1 MKYRETPS
9 RATEAAMYVH
19 MIPLEGRPAGAG
31 IGSAEGDLTFI
42 SNISPGCTV
51 ALQFREIRIIVQ
63 VLEIEADQ
71 FYIGQ
76 VLDFDGTLEPE
87 VQGVNIGSYLRFREM
102 HVWSCH
108 QN

>member
-1 MKYRETPS
+1 
-9 RATEAAMYVH
+9 MYVH
-19 MIPLEGRPAGAG
+19 LIPLEGRPVGTAIDSG
-31 IGSAEGDLTFI
+31 EGDMTFI

-102 HVWSCH
+102 HVWTCH
-108 QN
+108 QI

>member
-1 MKYRETPS
+1 
-9 RATEAAMYVH
+9 MYVH
-19 MIPLEGRPAGAG
+19 MIPLEGRPQGAT
-31 IGSAEGDLTFI
+31 IGSGEGGLGFI
-42 SNISPGCTV
+42 SSIVPGCTV

-87 VQGVNIGSYLRFREM
+87 IQGVNIGSYLRFREI

>member
-1 MKYRETPS
+1 
-9 RATEAAMYVH
+9 MYVH
-19 MIPLEGRPAGAG
+19 MIPLEGRPQGAMIGAG
-31 IGSAEGDLTFI
+31 GDGLGFLSTI
-42 SNISPGCTV
+42 VPGCTV

-87 VQGVNIGSYLRFREM
+87 IQGVNIGSYLRFREK

-108 QN
+108 LN

>member
-1 MKYRETPS
+1 
-9 RATEAAMYVH
+9 MYVH
-19 MIPLEGRPAGAG
+19 TMPLEGRPAGAM
-31 IGSAEGDLTFI
+31 IGSTDGDMPFS
-42 SNISPGCTV
+42 SNISPGYTV
-51 ALQFREIRIIVQ
+51 ALQYREIRIIVQ

-87 VQGVNIGSYLRFREM
+87 IQGVNIGSYLRFREM

>member
-1 MKYRETPS
+1 
-9 RATEAAMYVH
+9 MYVH
-19 MIPLEGRPAGAG
+19 LIPLEGRPAGTG
-31 IGSAEGDLTFI
+31 IGSGDGDMSFI
-42 SNISPGCTV
+42 SNINPGCTV

-71 FYIGQ
+71 FYVGQ

-87 VQGVNIGSYLRFREM
+87 VQGVNIGSYLRFREK

-108 QN
+108 EH

>member
-1 MKYRETPS
+1 
-9 RATEAAMYVH
+9 MYVH
-19 MIPLEGRPAGAG
+19 IIPLEGRPAGTG
-31 IGSAEGDLTFI
+31 IGSGEGDMSFI

-51 ALQFREIRIIVQ
+51 ALQYREIRIIVQ

-71 FYIGQ
+71 FYVGQ

-102 HVWSCH
+102 HVWTCH